1 MAFANLGRRGL
12 GWHSPWLSRVDADP
26 TSQNVT
32 LYYGGGGY
40 RSFDLSSGSAWG
52 YDHNS
57 LLEVKYNASGQLYYE
72 LSYRNGAK
80 DVYAFRPNQY
90 AGWSSSYGDYFL
102 SKRITPEGFE
112 YELEYTESGM
122 YDPTVWLHLNRVIA
136 PDGSAL
142 SFQYN
147 NMYYPNNVTSVADP
161 FGNMA
166 LLGYDMYG
174 ALVSLTDAAGLN
186 STIQYNPQGWT
197 TRLATPYG
205 DTDFSYTGST
215 PNRDVTVNAADGGE
229 YLYLFDFNTTA
240 VPTPWAATEEPAV
253 TPNNFENIANQ
264 RNSYFW
270 GPRQYKLLS
279 TTNVTALSL
288 TDFDRARLRH
298 WIAGDPTSNG
308 NIDTLEVER
317 RPTPDGVTPGQ
328 TTWYDTISDPEPVEP
343 KSKNSPRWWRMFC
356 PTPTPRS
363 RRWIETN
370 GAT

>member
-1 MAFANLGRRGL
+1 
-12 GWHSPWLSRVDADP
+12 
-26 TSQNVT
+26 
-32 LYYGGGGY
+32 
-40 RSFDLSSGSAWG
+40 
-52 YDHNS
+52 
-57 LLEVKYNASGQLYYE
+57 
-72 LSYRNGAK
+72 
-80 DVYAFRPNQY
+80 
-90 AGWSSSYGDYFL
+90 
-102 SKRITPEGFE
+102 
-112 YELEYTESGM
+112 
-122 YDPTVWLHLNRVIA
+122 
-136 PDGSAL
+136 
-142 SFQYN
+142 
-147 NMYYPNNVTSVADP
+147 MYYPNNVTSVADP

-328 TTWYDTISDPEPVEP
+328 TTWYDYDLRPGTSGTQKQKLPALVAHVLPNTNTAFKAMDR
-343 KSKNSPRWWRMFC
+343 NQWGQRDQ
-356 PTPTPRS
+356 S
-363 RRWIETN
+363 R
-370 GAT
+370 